1 MKLFDR
7 KELKAN
13 LDDISNQIKNI
24 LPKLE
29 NHLKSFRQ
37 IDLEGIVDLKSFS
50 QIDLEGIVGIYSP
63 QIDKI
68 IKETEKEYSCR
79 FGAGRFFISVI
90 DDESFTLRTEIYF
103 VDKDKKFYACKS
115 ESSPQQIK
123 NLTDNAKAEL
133 MEKQEVSFD
142 INPPE

>member
-13 LDDISNQIKNI
+13 LDDISNQIKDI

-29 NHLKSFRQ
+29 NH
-37 IDLEGIVDLKSFS
+37 LKSFS

-68 IKETEKEYSCR
+68 IKETEREYNCR

-115 ESSPQQIK
+115 ESTPQQMK
-123 NLTDNAKAEL
+123 NLTEDSKADL
-133 MEKQEVSFD
+133 IEKQEVSFD
-142 INPPE
+142 ITPPKD

>member
-13 LDDISNQIKNI
+13 LDDISNQIKDI

-29 NHLKSFRQ
+29 NH
-37 IDLEGIVDLKSFS
+37 LKSFS

-68 IKETEKEYSCR
+68 IKETEKEYNCQ
-79 FGAGRFFISVI
+79 FGAGRFFITAI
-90 DDESFTLRTEIYF
+90 DDESFTLRTELYF

-115 ESSPQQIK
+115 ESSPQQMK
-123 NLTDNAKAEL
+123 NLTEDSKADL

-142 INPPE
+142 IEPPRR

>member
-13 LDDISNQIKNI
+13 LDDISNQIKDI

-29 NHLKSFRQ
+29 NH
-37 IDLEGIVDLKSFS
+37 LKSFS

-68 IKETEKEYSCR
+68 IKETEKEYNCR

-123 NLTDNAKAEL
+123 NLTDNAKEEL

-142 INPPE
+142 INPPKD

>member
-29 NHLKSFRQ
+29 NHLKSFSQ
-37 IDLEGIVDLKSFS
+37 IDLEGIVD
-50 QIDLEGIVGIYSP
+50 IYSP

-79 FGAGRFFISVI
+79 FGAGRFFITAI
-90 DDESFTLRTEIYF
+90 DDESYILRTELYF

-115 ESSPQQIK
+115 ESQPQQMK
-123 NLTDNAKAEL
+123 QLTEDSKTEL

-142 INPPE
+142 IEHPKS